1 MSLDGE
7 RKPEYPSHLFKRTLI
22 QKSFDFIRLKFLNLG
37 CTDVFFMEKKLSLKI
52 HQVIIFQLFSDSIV
66 MKFNML
72 TVLDGALGFFRVSLS
87 ITLTLG

>member
-1 MSLDGE
+1 
-7 RKPEYPSHLFKRTLI
+7 
-22 QKSFDFIRLKFLNLG
+22 
-37 CTDVFFMEKKLSLKI
+37 MEKKLSLKI

-87 ITLTLG
+87 ITLTLNLLGCLLPLC